1 MFDWIFPLKPPF
13 IDDFSIKTS
22 IEFGL
27 QPRLTKGLMASK
39 ALRDPRPSLIF
50 PTFVGGIN
58 CINHQKSEWFIIDLL
73 TAPAELKR
81 PASARLNQ

>member
-1 MFDWIFPLKPPF
+1 MVKTSMFDWISPFKPPF

-22 IEFGL
+22 IEFGV
-27 QPRLTKGLMASK
+27 QPRLTIKGFNASK

-58 CINHQKSEWFIIDLL
+58 
-73 TAPAELKR
+73 
-81 PASARLNQ
+81 